1 VTGEGRVRVL
11 VADDHHEF
19 RSSVRLLLKGVPEV
33 EIVAECATG
42 AGAVVI
48 AGAKQPDVVLMDL
61 KMPDLNGIDATRAIV
76 AENPRIAV
84 LVLSMFD
91 DDESVFR
98 AVRVGARGY
107 VLKGVGRDEL
117 VRAIL
122 AVAAGDAI
130 FGPAVAAR
138 ILAFF
143 AGRESSSGVFPQLT
157 EREGEVLDRIA
168 AGHNNGRI
176 ANDLFLSPK
185 TVRNHVSSIFSK
197 LQVADR
203 SEAIV
208 RARDAGLGRG

>member
-1 VTGEGRVRVL
+1 MTSEGPVRVL
-11 VADDHHEF
+11 VADDHREF
-19 RSSVRLLLKGVPEV
+19 RNSVRLLLRGVPDV

-42 AGAVVI
+42 AAAVL
-48 AGAKQPDVVLMDL
+48 AAREQQPDVVLMDL
-61 KMPDLNGIDATRAIV
+61 KMPDLNGIDATRTIV
-76 AENPRIAV
+76 ADSPRIAV
-84 LVLSMFD
+84 LVLTMFD

-107 VLKGVGRDEL
+107 VLKGVSRDDL

-122 AVAAGDAI
+122 GVASGDAI
-130 FGPAVAAR
+130 FGPAVALR
-138 ILAFF
+138 VLAYF

-157 EREGEVLDRIA
+157 EREGEILDRIA

-176 ANDLFLSPK
+176 ASDLFLSPK
-185 TVRNHVSSIFSK
+185 TVRNHVSNIFSK

-203 SEAIV
+203 AEAIV